1 MRPSHFPLY
10 LSFYHWIDYFLKFV
24 DGLENAYYIFHFLFF
39 TANSIPSFQGIGGSE
54 WALERSDKCHLKR
67 IWMHQPSCI
76 KSRFFTR
83 YTFAKKKNTDT
94 SLLNLIERKST
105 KLFKKTNLKQCFVQ
119 WMLYEE
125 LWCLNWAEELC
136 LKQL

>member
-24 DGLENAYYIFHFLFF
+24 NGLENAYYIFLFFFF
-39 TANSIPSFQGIGGSE
+39 TANSIPSFKGVGGSE
-54 WALERSDKCHLKR
+54 WALERSDSAIQKKYE
-67 IWMHQPSCI
+67 CI
-76 KSRFFTR
+76 KPAVSSLDFSHVIHLQ
-83 YTFAKKKNTDT
+83 KKNTDT

-125 LWCLNWAEELC
+125 LWCLDWAEELC